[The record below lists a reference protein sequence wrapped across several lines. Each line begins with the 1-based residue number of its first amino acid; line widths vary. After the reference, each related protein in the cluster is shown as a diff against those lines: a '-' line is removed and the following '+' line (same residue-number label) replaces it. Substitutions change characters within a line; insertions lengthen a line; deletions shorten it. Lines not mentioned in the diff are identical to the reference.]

1 MNTPNNKPG
10 REILSILHRY
20 KYGKTALQ
28 AGKTMRQNE
37 GVAETEQILALFTP
51 EPCEDIGIDEQIG
64 QDVERLCERACNN
77 PAIGM
82 FAHLDNK
89 ELNYP
94 KLVTDLSIFFTSK
107 LHQATEEAQVDVL
120 TRVDGHNRWYPEG
133 REPITVYDRIDEL
146 KAQLTAHQNNKEA
159 EDE

>member
-51 EPCEDIGIDEQIG
+51 EPCEDSGIDEQIG

-107 LHQATEEAQVDVL
+107 LHQATEEA
-120 TRVDGHNRWYPEG
+120 RREG
-133 REPITVYDRIDEL
+133 YEAGITEATNYLNEQT
-146 KAQLTAHQNNKEA
+146 AQLTAHQKEK
-159 EDE
+159 E